1 MASVRNVLSQSRCPW
16 DGTLG
21 RHRMPLGAIGKS
33 VGARVSMD
41 VIPPFAQ
48 RKNEKSILLT
58 SCFYMPGIL

>member
-1 MASVRNVLSQSRCPW
+1 
-16 DGTLG
+16 
-21 RHRMPLGAIGKS
+21 MPLGAIGKS